1 MGRRLFY
8 LLGVIV
14 LFSPAL
20 VGAQGWQ
27 EAAPVVEAREPEPL
41 PAVGGDL
48 DAPAALP
55 SPEDPRFDEPLD
67 VTAPAPLGEPAAL
80 DMGELDARPPL
91 DEEVQQVQGAATP
104 PPAPAAAPAPAP
116 VPDPA
121 GAGTIPGGIPTPL
134 IDQLPMGRHEEL
146 VSVEVQAPETMNIDM
161 ESTVKIIV
169 RNAGS
174 SDALGV
180 VVRDELP
187 EGLEFVS
194 SVPETQP
201 VNGSLLT
208 WSLGTLPSG
217 TDKVILVKVKP
228 TRSVPLD
235 HVATVTFQAGSR
247 ARSRVLQPKLRVE
260 IIQTPSLPQVL
271 KGRRAEFRISVTNT
285 GDGPA
290 RDVLVLAKLSPGLAL
305 EGESN
310 ETNSYDLPIKM
321 IGPGQREDLPPMVVD
336 ARLGGTQTCLVR
348 ATSPDVVYNEAEAQA
363 ERAFEVVEPLLKLAL
378 DAPAKRYTDTVAE
391 YAVNVENPG
400 TAPAKNVQVTAA
412 IPIGGR
418 LVAVPSGARYDAP
431 SRRLFWTIPQIDPG
445 SPARSFPFEVRM
457 GGVGY
462 YEVTAEAKADGGIQ
476 ERDKRSTDVQGMAD
490 LDLVVRERRRVV
502 DVDGTT
508 TFQIRLQNY
517 GTKEAANIQLRA
529 EVSSNLQ
536 IIETGGGPEKEAKG
550 TPDGLQI
557 AFPTIDRI
565 PAGKEM
571 ILGIKVKVTS
581 HDTRIGTCR
590 VYVKHDDL
598 PQEIDDMATVKLTE
612 GRQTAAA
619 AEPTA
624 Q

>member
-1 MGRRLFY
+1 MGRRLLFLY
-8 LLGVIV
+8 LFGAMLP
-14 LFSPAL
+14 LSPAP

-27 EAAPVVEAREPEPL
+27 GAAPPVEAVEPEPL
-41 PAVGGDL
+41 PPPSADL
-48 DAPAALP
+48 PAP
-55 SPEDPRFDEPLD
+55 SDPRFEEPLD
-67 VTAPAPLGEPAAL
+67 VSAPEPLGEPAHL
-80 DMGELDARPPL
+80 DMGGLDAQPPR
-91 DEEVQQVQGAATP
+91 DDQVQKAQATP
-104 PPAPAAAPAPAP
+104 KPAPAAAPASAPAP
-116 VPDPA
+116 VPDPSQT
-121 GAGTIPGGIPTPL
+121 GTPAGGIPTPL
-134 IDQLPMGRHEEL
+134 IDQLPMDRHEVL
-146 VSVEVQAPETMNIDM
+146 LSVDVQAPETMNIDM
-161 ESTVKIIV
+161 ESTVKIVV
-169 RNAGS
+169 RNGGS

-187 EGLEFVS
+187 EGLSFVS

-208 WSLGTLPSG
+208 WSLGTLPAG
-217 TDKVILVKVKP
+217 TDKVIQVKVKP
-228 TRSVPLD
+228 TRAVPLD
-235 HVATVTFQAGSR
+235 HVATATFQAGSK

-310 ETNSYDLPIKM
+310 EANSYDLPIKM
-321 IGPGQREDLPPMVVD
+321 IGPGQREDLPPMIVD
-336 ARLGGTQTCLVR
+336 ARMGGAQSCLVR
-348 ATSPDVVYNEAEAQA
+348 ATSPDVVFNEAEAQS
-363 ERAFEVVEPLLKLAL
+363 ERSFEVVEPLLKLAL
-378 DAPAKRYTDTVAE
+378 DAPEKRYTDTVAE

-400 TAPAKNVQVTAA
+400 SAPAKNVQITAA

-418 LVAVPSGARYDAP
+418 LVAVPPGARYDAP
-431 SRRLFWTIPQIDPG
+431 SRRLFWTIPQLDPG
-445 SPARSFPFEVRM
+445 SPARSYPFEVRM

-476 ERDKRSTDVQGMAD
+476 QRDKRSTDVQGMAD

-517 GTKEAANIQLRA
+517 GTKEAVNIQLRA
-529 EVSSNLQ
+529 EVSPNLR

-571 ILGIKVKVTS
+571 ILGIKVKAAS
-581 HDTRIGTCR
+581 HDMRIGTCR
-590 VYVKHDDL
+590 VFVKHDEL

-619 AEPTA
+619 KEPTA

>member
-8 LLGVIV
+8 MLGVMF

-20 VGAQGWQ
+20 IGAQGWKG
-27 EAAPVVEAREPEPL
+27 APPPVEAVEPEPL
-41 PAVGGDL
+41 PFPDGDL
-48 DAPAALP
+48 GAPAELP
-55 SPEDPRFDEPLD
+55 APSDPRFEEPLD
-67 VTAPAPLGEPAAL
+67 VSAPQPLGEPAAL
-80 DMGELDARPPL
+80 ETGGFDAVPPR
-91 DEEVQQVQGAATP
+91 DEEVQRVQAAP
-104 PPAPAAAPAPAP
+104 SPAPADAPAPAA
-116 VPDPA
+116 DPA
-121 GAGTIPGGIPTPL
+121 QTGTPAGGIPTPL

-146 VSVEVQAPETMNIDM
+146 VSVDIQAPETMNLQM
-161 ESTVKIIV
+161 ESTIKIIV
-169 RNAGS
+169 RNGGS

-208 WSLGTLPSG
+208 WSLGTLPGG
-217 TDKVILVKVKP
+217 TEKVIQVRVKP
-228 TRSVPLD
+228 TQVVSLD
-235 HVATVTFQAGSR
+235 HVATATFQAGSK

-271 KGRRAEFRISVTNT
+271 KGRQAEFRISVTNT

-305 EGESN
+305 EGEAN

-321 IGPGQREDLPPMVVD
+321 IGPGQREDLPPMIVD
-336 ARLGGTQTCLVR
+336 ATRGGIQSCVVQ
-348 ATSPDVVYNEAEAQA
+348 AESPDVVFNEAEARA
-363 ERAFEVVEPLLKLAL
+363 ERSFEVVEPLLKLAL
-378 DAPAKRYTDTVAE
+378 EAPEKRYTDTVAN
-391 YAVNVENPG
+391 YSVSVENPG
-400 TAPAKNVQVTAA
+400 TAPAKNVQITAA
-412 IPIGGR
+412 IPVGGR
-418 LVAVPSGARYDAP
+418 LVAVPPGARYDAP
-431 SRRLFWTIPQIDPG
+431 SRRLLWTIPQLDPG
-445 SPARSFPFEVRM
+445 SPPRSHPFEVRM
-457 GGVGY
+457 GGIGY

-529 EVSSNLQ
+529 EVSPNLR

-571 ILGIKVKVTS
+571 VLGIKVKVTN
-581 HDTRIGTCR
+581 HENRIGTCR
-590 VYVKHDDL
+590 VFVKHEEL

-619 AEPTA
+619 GEPTA

>member
-8 LLGVIV
+8 LFGAMF
-14 LFSPAL
+14 LFSLAPA
-20 VGAQGWQ
+20 GAQGWQ
-27 EAAPVVEAREPEPL
+27 GAPSPVKAVEPEPL
-41 PAVGGDL
+41 PPPDGDL
-48 DAPAALP
+48 AAPAEIPAP
-55 SPEDPRFDEPLD
+55 SDSRFEEPLD
-67 VTAPAPLGEPAAL
+67 VSTPQPLGEPAPL
-80 DMGELDARPPL
+80 DMEGFDPNPPR
-91 DEEVQQVQGAATP
+91 DEQVQRVQAAPTP
-104 PPAPAAAPAPAP
+104 AADAAPAP
-116 VPDPA
+116 DPSQT
-121 GAGTIPGGIPTPL
+121 GTQPGGIPTPL
-134 IDQLPMGRHEEL
+134 IDQLPMGPHEEL
-146 VSVEVQAPETMNIDM
+146 VSVDVQAPETMNIQM

-169 RNAGS
+169 RNNGS

-194 SVPETQP
+194 SAPETQP

-208 WSLGTLPSG
+208 WSLGTLPAG
-217 TDKVILVKVKP
+217 TEKVILVKVKP
-228 TRSVPLD
+228 TRATPLD

-271 KGRRAEFRISVTNT
+271 KGRQTEFRISVTNT

-305 EGESN
+305 EGERN
-310 ETNSYDLPIKM
+310 ETNSYDLPIKV
-321 IGPGQREDLPPMVVD
+321 IGPGQREDLPPMIVD
-336 ARLGGTQTCLVR
+336 ARQGGVQSCLVR
-348 ATSPDVVYNEAEAQA
+348 ADSPDVVFVEAEAQA
-363 ERAFEVVEPLLKLAL
+363 ERSFEVVAPQLKLAL
-378 DAPAKRYTDTVAE
+378 DAPEKRYTDTVAD
-391 YAVNVENPG
+391 YAVSVANPG
-400 TAPAKNVQVTAA
+400 TAPAKNVQIMAT
-412 IPIGGR
+412 IPVGGR
-418 LVAVPSGARYDAP
+418 LVAVPPGARYDAP
-431 SRRLFWTIPQIDPG
+431 SRRLLWTIPQLDPG
-445 SPARSFPFEVRM
+445 GQPRSYPFEVRM

-517 GTKEAANIQLRA
+517 GTKEASNIQLRA
-529 EVSSNLQ
+529 EVSPNLR
-536 IIETGGGPEKEAKG
+536 IVETGGGPEKEAKG

-571 ILGIKVKVTS
+571 ILGIKVKVAN
-581 HDTRIGTCR
+581 HDNRIGTCR

-612 GRQTAAA
+612 GRRTAAA
-619 AEPTA
+619 VDEPPA